1 MTWITEFLTSLLAK
15 LIPWMFSGK
24 NVKTVG
30 RTEGLEG
37 LDRNSVTGIADLT
50 PEDLPDL

>member
-1 MTWITEFLTSLLAK
+1 MKWIIEFATSLLAK
-15 LIPWMFSGK
+15 LIPWMFSGQ
-24 NVKTVG
+24 NVETVG

-37 LDRNSVTGIADLT
+37 LDRESVTGVGDLT